1 MYNDTHANRK
11 RPSQRAAGDIRPCH
25 TLPSNSFRDWSNHR
39 ENMWRRQYI
48 RVRGI
53 LNLKSGLNISY
64 VQYENKYLAIKW
76 FSDDSLNNKS
86 ACWVALFCYLQYASV
101 HWNVFRHRRGWKWY
115 MLAWSTCMLWW
126 LWSVRLYFTIWSMC
140 LRLWIRLRYYQK
152 L

>member
-11 RPSQRAAGDIRPCH
+11 DHHRGQQVTSALATHCH
-25 TLPSNSFRDWSNHR
+25 LTHAVTDQIIEKISDEDSRSAWVSYLTSNP
-39 ENMWRRQYI
+39 
-48 RVRGI
+48 
-53 LNLKSGLNISY
+53 GLNISH

-76 FSDDSLNNKS
+76 FSNDSLNNKS

-101 HWNVFRHRRGWKWY
+101 HWNVFRHKRGWKLY

-140 LRLWIRLRYYQK
+140 LRLWIRLRYY
-152 L
+152 